1 MPTTIPHQAVRD
13 VGGRLVV
20 EILRAGHRAYFPDV
34 PFIEAVE
41 AELIVIEIMIA
52 ELDGKPFTTLR
63 LAKHLQMP
71 RTTLVRRIAYL
82 VKKGALTRDARSKL
96 HISRSIVAS
105 PAGDRSAARVRQ
117 LILDAGNALSKMD
130 S

>member
-1 MPTTIPHQAVRD
+1 VRD

>member
-20 EILRAGHRAYFPDV
+20 EILRTGHRAYFSDV

-52 ELDGKPFTTLR
+52 ELDGNPFTTLR

-82 VKKGALTRDARSKL
+82 VKKGALTRDGQSKL
-96 HISRSIVAS
+96 RVSRSI
-105 PAGDRSAARVRQ
+105 
-117 LILDAGNALSKMD
+117 I
-130 S
+130 